1 MELFRRQRCWNFL
14 TLDENIFSDPLKSE
28 KNKFDVIILHNVLE
42 HLDHPKKIIEYLTK
56 RLNKSGILFFD
67 YIMPDSKG
75 LDSDGGLKERI
86 STLRFIE
93 KNYKIL
99 DGKFIISNKSLGK
112 IVAKIK

>member
-1 MELFRRQRCWNFL
+1 
-14 TLDENIFSDPLKSE
+14 
-28 KNKFDVIILHNVLE
+28 
-42 HLDHPKKIIEYLTK
+42 
-56 RLNKSGILFFD
+56 
-67 YIMPDSKG
+67 IMPDSKG